1 MVAQTQKNL
10 SIMATLLKYGV
21 DISTKEEGWVILNR
35 NQEGR
40 VDFIFIPN
48 TEQLD
53 IMQRINFLKKGVQFT
68 SRDAKSIKDYNL
80 ALYHIN
86 LFQKDEYMYIKFNDM
101 IVGNTSQ
108 DNNEFWI
115 KQQSASVAF

>member
-1 MVAQTQKNL
+1 
-10 SIMATLLKYGV
+10 MATLLKYGV

-35 NQEGR
+35 NEEGR

-53 IMQRINFLKKGVQFT
+53 ITQKINFLKKGVQFT
-68 SRDAKSIKDYNL
+68 SKDAKSIKEYNL
-80 ALYHIN
+80 ALYHTN
-86 LFQKDEYMYIKFNDM
+86 LFQKDENMYIKFNNM
-101 IVGNTSQ
+101 LVGNTSQ
-108 DNNEFWI
+108 DNNEFWV